1 MVKENLVEDTGLTN
15 VLQLKNLI
23 SLAIVIVVLFVIGIL
38 SMNLFEN
45 LDADKV
51 MCVQNPITGSLS
63 WYTEPGIKW
72 QGFGKITKFIKLET
86 YEFKI
91 PVRFNDGGHGSVVGS
106 VNYEVPLDAEHLTSL
121 LVKYGSQQSI
131 QKDLIEVVTNKCVY
145 MTGPLMSSKESYA
158 EKRTSLIFYI
168 EDQIKSGVYKTT
180 QEEMKT
186 KDPITGVDKTVTV
199 AKIVMDKTGT
209 PLRQEEAVL
218 SQYGIKT
225 SNFAVTELPYDD
237 AVEAQI
243 KQQQSITM
251 AVQTAM
257 AKAKEAE
264 QNSITVSKEGEANAA
279 KSKWEQEVVKAKAV
293 VLAQQQLEVATLEKS
308 AAEQEKQKQIL
319 LGEGEATRKR
329 LVMTADG
336 ALEKKLEA
344 LVRINEN
351 YANAMK
357 EYKGNWVPGVVM
369 NDVKGATAGSGAND
383 LIDLLKA
390 KTARELSIDMAL
402 PGEKET
408 GSKR

>member
-1 MVKENLVEDTGLTN
+1 MAKETVVEETGIKRILD
-15 VLQLKNLI
+15 LKNLI
-23 SLAIVIVVLFVIGIL
+23 SAGVAIAVLIVVIFL

-51 MCVQNPITGSLS
+51 MCIQNPITGSLS

-86 YEFKI
+86 YEFRI
-91 PVRFNDGGHGSVVGS
+91 PVRFNDGGHGTVVGS
-106 VNYEVPLDAEHLTSL
+106 VNYEVPLDKDHLTQL
-121 LVKYGSQQSI
+121 LVKYGGQQSI

-168 EDQIKSGVYKTT
+168 EDQIKAGVYKTT

-199 AKIVMDKTGT
+199 AKIVMDKEGV
-209 PLRQEEAVL
+209 PLRQEDAVL
-218 SQYGIKT
+218 TQYGIKT

-243 KQQQSITM
+243 KQQQGITM

-279 KSKWEQEVVKAKAV
+279 RSKWEQEVVKAKAV
-293 VLAQQQLEVATLEKS
+293 VLAQQQLEVATLEKM

-319 LGEGEATRKR
+319 LGEGEATRKK
-329 LVMTADG
+329 LVMSADG

-344 LVRINEN
+344 LVKINEN
-351 YANAMK
+351 YANAVK

-369 NDVKGATAGSGAND
+369 NDAKGATAGSGAND

-390 KTARELSIDMAL
+390 KTAKEIALDMSI

>member
-91 PVRFNDGGHGSVVGS
+91 PRFNDGGHGSVVGS